1 MIEPYVV
8 AVSLFLTTVAF
19 CWAGYYLILSAQK
32 RQQLDSRL
40 VELGADPV
48 EASIRRKSLLL
59 RLGDRFD
66 RSEAARRVE
75 RMLVQADLPLRPSE
89 YLAGVIGVGL
99 VIFLLGILLLQLNF
113 WLDLVLAVLGAI
125 YLPKLFLASRRD
137 HYIETFNDQLV
148 SVALLMG
155 NSLRAGLNVPQAVE
169 VVARE
174 MPPPA
179 GREFAILD
187 RELKLGAS
195 LEDGIQHMLDRLPS
209 AELKVMMTAILVQR
223 RAGGNLAK
231 ALSEMSYTMAQRKE
245 LRDEV
250 RTMTAE
256 ARFIALI
263 VPMIPLGL
271 LIMMKNGMP
280 ALVNP
285 LFETPIGLVV
295 LAIYGALQVLAYI
308 LIRKLSDIKV

>member
-1 MIEPYVV
+1 MTEPYVV
-8 AVSLFLTTVAF
+8 AASLFLTALAF
-19 CWAGYYLILSAQK
+19 CWAGYHLVLAAQK

-59 RLGDRFD
+59 QLGDRFD
-66 RSEAARRVE
+66 RSEAATQIE
-75 RMLVQADLPLRPSE
+75 RMLIQADLPLRPSE
-89 YLAGVIGVGL
+89 YLAGIIGVGG

-113 WLDLVLAVLGAI
+113 LLNLALAVLGAI
-125 YLPKLFLASRRD
+125 YLPRLFLASRRN
-137 HYIETFNDQLV
+137 HYIEAFNDQLV

-155 NSLRAGLNVPQAVE
+155 NSLRAGLSVPQAVE
-169 VVARE
+169 VIAQE

-195 LEDGIQHMLDRLPS
+195 IEDGIQHMLDRLPS
-209 AELKVMMTAILVQR
+209 TELKVMMTAILVQR

-231 ALSEMSYTMAQRKE
+231 ALSEMSHTMVQRKE
-245 LRDEV
+245 LHDEV

-263 VPMIPLGL
+263 VPLIPIGL
-271 LIMMKNGMP
+271 LIMMKNSMP

-295 LAIYGALQVLAYI
+295 LAVYGALQVLAYI
-308 LIRKLSDIKV
+308 LIRQISDIKV